1 MNELVYHNKILTE
14 KEACHEMERFVNQIS
29 AIDTDNLEMAQ
40 TGPQLTPDPVMMNR
54 VSEEITPGI
63 RKVSDDPVLQSMMP
77 SQPQEEEAKM
87 ITLIDK
93 HKSGGNRKQNRN
105 TVAIFSNHKSGSSNT
120 SNKQYIIKS
129 PGHRLSS
136 GLKEDESDDQ
146 ALKIFSQFQQKGA
159 AKKVKHTT
167 TRILGA
173 ADDYEGQQTET
184 LKQATTKKGIKHKG
198 YLSGGSNQLRQRPL
212 SEQITIFGH

>member
-1 MNELVYHNKILTE
+1 
-14 KEACHEMERFVNQIS
+14 
-29 AIDTDNLEMAQ
+29 
-40 TGPQLTPDPVMMNR
+40 
-54 VSEEITPGI
+54 
-63 RKVSDDPVLQSMMP
+63 
-77 SQPQEEEAKM
+77 M

-146 ALKIFSQFQQKGA
+146 ALKIFSQF
-159 AKKVKHTT
+159 
-167 TRILGA
+167 
-173 ADDYEGQQTET
+173 
-184 LKQATTKKGIKHKG
+184 
-198 YLSGGSNQLRQRPL
+198 
-212 SEQITIFGH
+212 